1 MTRALILATCA
12 ALLTGTEALGQEA
25 ELRRRHAEKLQQP
38 FLQRNGWE
46 TDYDQA
52 LARAQAAG
60 SAKAVVFAYFTRSYG
75 ACPPCDA
82 LERGPFSSPEF
93 ARFAES
99 VVPYCHVTTR
109 IPGHPRDDL
118 LPKVCGP
125 KAGTP
130 SIAYLDAQGRVIA
143 IHRGELGVEAFQ
155 RFSEQTRRYLRLAA
169 IPDPSLEDRVWLLR
183 AELELNR
190 LTDAQLTRRRADL
203 GELEPELARTID
215 GAITDW
221 RVLSLWIERQ
231 PRTDEARVRLGAEY
245 WKLFAAGGRPQ
256 AQRALEAFY
265 VLIFDYA
272 ESAGQPDRFAAA
284 LDALAEQVE
293 GVAGME
299 GYIQQQRD
307 RLGRLR

>member
-155 RFSEQTRRYLRLAA
+155 RFSEQTRRYLRLGALMG
-169 IPDPSLEDRVWLLR
+169 P
-183 AELELNR
+183 
-190 LTDAQLTRRRADL
+190 RRRRPRHRRA
-203 GELEPELARTID
+203 GAGPAWPRRQHPRVAARRATGQRQLEQP
-215 GAITDW
+215 GW
-221 RVLSLWIERQ
+221 RCC
-231 PRTDEARVRLGAEY
+231 
-245 WKLFAAGGRPQ
+245 
-256 AQRALEAFY
+256 
-265 VLIFDYA
+265 
-272 ESAGQPDRFAAA
+272 FAAA
-284 LDALAEQVE
+284 THQGRTSCTTDHF
-293 GVAGME
+293 AGT
-299 GYIQQQRD
+299 
-307 RLGRLR
+307 